1 MGRVVG
7 KIRAG
12 RRMTRVRE
20 KGIWRERGK
29 GGESGSGRR
38 ERKKE

>member
-1 MGRVVG
+1 MVG

-12 RRMTRVRE
+12 SRMTRLRE
-20 KGIWRERGK
+20 EGIWRESGE

-38 ERKKE
+38 ERKKQ